1 MPLLA
6 ERLLSD
12 NPNHWTLTHQYT
24 APFVPILTLAAVDT
38 VAKIRR
44 SLQPSLSSASRHRD
58 RAGGFSWTVGPVYA
72 IGILLVAVWA
82 WGRMPFDQLTK
93 HGITQSWHTTSYDQ
107 ARQAAV
113 DVVPNGATVEAS
125 NELAPHLVDRAKVML
140 LDATP
145 HDAPWVV
152 FDTGYIEFPM
162 TDQAQQTRSSWLL
175 SHGYQQVFSR
185 DAIVVYHRSG
195 ATVATGTTP

>member
-1 MPLLA
+1 
-6 ERLLSD
+6 
-12 NPNHWTLTHQYT
+12 
-24 APFVPILTLAAVDT
+24 
-38 VAKIRR
+38 
-44 SLQPSLSSASRHRD
+44 
-58 RAGGFSWTVGPVYA
+58 VYA
-72 IGILLVAVWA
+72 LGILAVGVWA

-93 HGITQSWHTTSYDQ
+93 NGVTQSWQTTSYDQ

-125 NELAPHLVDRAKVML
+125 NELAPHLVDRASVML

-152 FDTGYIEFPM
+152 FDEGYIEFPM
-162 TDQAQQTRSSWLL
+162 TEQAQQTRSSWLL

-185 DAIVVYHRSG
+185 DSIVVYHRVAAASG
-195 ATVATGTTP
+195 PVGGAAGSAP